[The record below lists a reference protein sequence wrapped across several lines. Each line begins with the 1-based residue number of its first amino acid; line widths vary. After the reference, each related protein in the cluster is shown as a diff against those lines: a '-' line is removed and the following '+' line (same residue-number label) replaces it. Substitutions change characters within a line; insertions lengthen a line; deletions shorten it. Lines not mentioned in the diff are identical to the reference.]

1 MQHNVIPSHLRASFN
16 THLTHERIRSAREGC
31 IVALVLFTSFGVLD
45 IWAASSALTE
55 VWSLRAFVVVLLLG
69 LLWSTWFPLFLKR
82 YVPLVISIYLGMGLA
97 TVGMIYVSGMN
108 DLARHHYY
116 IVIILE
122 IMALYTWS
130 FLSLYLTA
138 ATGMLL
144 VALYLSMAIGLHQ
157 MNNALEWPVLL
168 SNCFFLVS
176 ANIIGIYSNIKR
188 NRFIL
193 ESFLLQ
199 QTLHNKLQHTEGAK
213 KESDFLS
220 DHDPLTGLPNRKR
233 FMRELKDAVNSA
245 KEMQTKV
252 ALLFI
257 DLDGFKLINDTL
269 GHAVG
274 DVVLKVIAQ
283 RLSGAVRDEDILAR
297 LGGDEFVVVLE
308 SGAFHQEEAET
319 VAKTILE
326 SFEKPIRQPDIE
338 CALSASIGIAFY
350 PDHAADADELLI
362 AADHQMYAAKRKGKG
377 LVSIAP
383 EQAAVD

>member
-233 FMRELKDAVNSA
+233 FMRELK
-245 KEMQTKV
+245 
-252 ALLFI
+252 I
-257 DLDGFKLINDTL
+257 G
-269 GHAVG
+269 
-274 DVVLKVIAQ
+274 
-283 RLSGAVRDEDILAR
+283 R
-297 LGGDEFVVVLE
+297 
-308 SGAFHQEEAET
+308 
-319 VAKTILE
+319 
-326 SFEKPIRQPDIE
+326 
-338 CALSASIGIAFY
+338 ASCR
-350 PDHAADADELLI
+350 E
-362 AADHQMYAAKRKGKG
+362 R
-377 LVSIAP
+377 V
-383 EQAAVD
+383 